1 MLTRPSDIEARK
13 SLAPPPND
21 GSKWKVLCAI
31 STLVNILAFA
41 ALGTFIGLY
50 VVAAD
55 DNGSKS
61 PTTTRIHSVPMVWV
75 NASGSRNGTAGGGRR
90 RLYAK
95 GGLEGAAYADYAVDV
110 EITDGSSTTTL
121 RVIVDSGS
129 STFAVA
135 ASSGDGCMDYYPGT
149 CNGASCGVNYG
160 TPSDPTS
167 WSGHVCSGAS
177 VTLEGLSAGTPDFG
191 GIQTNQGFLNDCSSS
206 GGGPISEG
214 ILGMAY
220 ASLANAPLTT
230 PLFDSIVNQN
240 SDIANI
246 FSMQCCSWN
255 GRAAGTGTLV
265 LGGSDSSLYS
275 GNLQY
280 TKVTSQTYY
289 CVSMS
294 SATTS
299 SRRQLS
305 TKREL
310 FGGGDSYD
318 SSSEETPSDCATI
331 IDSGTSAILLTSDYT
346 DVTDQMPS
354 SDTCVSDSD
363 VSNYPDI
370 VLTFPGYNGAADVVL
385 TVPPSRYLQPS
396 SSGCRQLMVSQ
407 TSGGQNIIGQAMME
421 EYYTE
426 FDRVNNRVGFAP
438 LVQSKC

>member
-1 MLTRPSDIEARK
+1 MLTRPSEIEARK
-13 SLAPPPND
+13 SLAPAHND
-21 GSKWKVLCAI
+21 SRMWKILCAI

-50 VVAAD
+50 VVKSD
-55 DNGSKS
+55 DGSSKA
-61 PTTTRIHSVPMVWV
+61 PTTTRVHSVPMMWA
-75 NASGSRNGTAGGGRR
+75 NASGSRNGTVGSRRR

-110 EITDGSSTTTL
+110 KITDGSSTATL

-135 ASSGDGCMDYYPGT
+135 ASAGDGCMDYYPGT

-160 TPSDPTS
+160 TPSDPTN

-191 GIQTNQGFLNDCSSS
+191 GIQSNQGFLNDCSSS

-220 ASLANAPLTT
+220 ASLAEAPLTT
-230 PLFDSIVNQN
+230 PLFDSIVDQN

-255 GRAAGTGTLV
+255 GHSAGTGTLV

-275 GNLQY
+275 GSLQY
-280 TKVTSQTYY
+280 TAVTSQTYY

-299 SRRQLS
+299 SRRQLG

-310 FGGGDSYD
+310 QYSYSYGGEGD
-318 SSSEETPSDCATI
+318 PDCTTI
-331 IDSGTSAILLTSDYT
+331 IDSGTSAILLTSDYA
-346 DVTDQMPS
+346 DVTNQMPS
-354 SDTCVSDSD
+354 SGTCVTDSEI
-363 VSNYPDI
+363 SSYPDI
-370 VLTFPGYNGAADVVL
+370 ILTFPGYNGAADVVL

-407 TSGGQNIIGQAMME
+407 TSGSQNIIGQAMME